1 MKPLYV
7 YTIFDEKSGKPRCTG
22 IKDGDRLVIND
33 LYLGLKGNPL
43 QPIIERI
50 EKIGKLIEKSEKI
63 RPVVIDDFKKHVR
76 AFDLDFGTKRVEIYD
91 PHLDIPVS
99 PTSDRD
105 HQIVRKVLNR
115 LSNRSLKE
123 YQKVLANAEL
133 VYCDLEDRGITI
145 NHNLFHPKWSTKTFS
160 GRSKTMDVNIQGW
173 ADNDIIRS
181 PGYNERDVLVHFDWI
196 CADIRVASIFSG
208 DKLLEAS
215 FQESDPYQKMMDM
228 LNSGSD
234 DKITRDEC
242 KIFLLKSINSMDF
255 TSIAL
260 TDVYRDLGRWIRRC
274 KETIRCEDG
283 YLQTLLARN
292 FKITPNRNELAVL
305 NGAMQGSVAHAMQCV
320 LRRVWEIYPSKVVT
334 DIHDSLV
341 ISSSSEPSELKSTI
355 NSVANIMLRPFDGL
369 LESNPVFPLKV
380 SVGKRWKSWNP
391 VYIYREN
398 GRTSVRKTS
407 GEDSAEVAAACT

>member
-22 IKDGDRLVIND
+22 IKDGDRLIIND

-50 EKIGKLIEKSEKI
+50 EKIRKLIEKSERV
-63 RPVVIDDFKKHVR
+63 RPVVIDEFKQHVR
-76 AFDLDFGTKRVEIYD
+76 TFGLDFGNKRVDIYD
-91 PHLDIPVS
+91 PHLNIPVG
-99 PTSDRD
+99 PTSEKD
-105 HQIVRKVLNR
+105 HQIVNKVLDK
-115 LSNRSLKE
+115 LSNKNLKD

-145 NHNLFHPKWSTKTFS
+145 NHNLFYPKWSSKTFS
-160 GRSKTMDVNIQGW
+160 GRSKTVDVNIQGW
-173 ADNDIIRS
+173 SDQDIIRS

-196 CADIRVASIFSG
+196 CADIRVASLFSG

-215 FQESDPYQKMMDM
+215 FLESDPYQKMMDV

-234 DKITRDEC
+234 DKISREEC
-242 KIFLLKSINSMDF
+242 KLFLLKSINSMDF

-260 TDVYRDLGRWIRRC
+260 TDVYPDLGRWIRRC
-274 KETIRCEDG
+274 QEAIRSGDG

-292 FKITPNRNELAVL
+292 FKVATSRNELAVL
-305 NGAMQGSVAHAMQCV
+305 NGAMQGSVAHGMQRV
-320 LRRVWEIYPSKVVT
+320 LRRVWEVYPSKVIT

-341 ISSSSEPSELKSTI
+341 ISSSSEPSELRSTI

-380 SVGKRWKSWNP
+380 SVGKRWKAWNP

-398 GRTSVRKTS
+398 GRTNVRKAP
-407 GEDSAEVAAACT
+407 GENQTEDTEART